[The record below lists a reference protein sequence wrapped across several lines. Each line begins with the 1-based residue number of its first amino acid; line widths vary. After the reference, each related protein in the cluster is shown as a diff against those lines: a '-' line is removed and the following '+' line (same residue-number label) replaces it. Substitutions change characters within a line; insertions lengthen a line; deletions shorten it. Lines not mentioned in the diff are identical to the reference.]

1 MKFLLI
7 TANVGS
13 LFGESRRIHNV
24 WLATFTQ
31 VVKENNAHFIVIHMQ
46 EVGGKNFEECT
57 DQVPKFVDRVA
68 TCMHD
73 MGYSTGRAYLDL
85 EFEQFESY
93 NALGSLF
100 FIKDITLPRVRQY
113 NFTAKQF
120 VELEKVFES
129 YDRNLLKC
137 QMLRK
142 AKFPKDFWPTVKW
155 GRKGYMHCRFS
166 FDQTV
171 FDFVNV
177 HLFHDESNIALI
189 HENPA
194 LYSEN
199 RKRALNFVLNEM
211 KRVNKDD
218 AHSYPL
224 FLFGDL
230 NFRLDLQSFLNRI
243 TDDTDLREDST
254 ESAHTSMCS
263 TAERGNLLMVDSTK
277 EFSRSDGLIP
287 TTDLRRT
294 VSAIEFRRSPNNST
308 SDIPFN
314 CVLRIEKKRFDYFNH
329 KRLLNDW
336 QGYLEDDREVRNFP
350 CLHELSINFPPT
362 YPWSE
367 NPDEYESL
375 MKTRAPAWCDRVLM
389 NIRAFELV
397 KRDKFAK
404 YDSFGKDVCM
414 GDHKPVMLSFSV
426 ML

>member
-13 LFGESRRIHNV
+13 LFEESSRIHNA

-31 VVKENNAHFIVIHMQ
+31 IIKESNAHFIAIHMQ
-46 EVGGKNFEECT
+46 EVGGKNSEECIG
-57 DQVPKFVDRVA
+57 QVPAFLDHIA
-68 TCMHD
+68 ASMHE

-85 EFEQFESY
+85 EFDLPESY

-100 FIKDITLPRVRQY
+100 FINDVTLPRIRQY
-113 NFTAKQF
+113 DFMTKEF
-120 VELEKVFES
+120 VTLEKVFES
-129 YDRNLLKC
+129 YDRGLLKC
-137 QMLRK
+137 RMLRK

-155 GRKGYMHCRFS
+155 SRKGYMHCRFRI
-166 FDQTV
+166 DQTV

-199 RKRALNFVLNEM
+199 RKRALNFVLKEL
-211 KRVNKDD
+211 KRVNEDENY
-218 AHSYPL
+218 SYPL

-254 ESAHTSMCS
+254 ESAQSSICNTDGCGDLLTPGSPHTNELKPLTS
-263 TAERGNLLMVDSTK
+263 
-277 EFSRSDGLIP
+277 F
-287 TTDLRRT
+287 RRT
-294 VSAIEFRRSPNNST
+294 VSAIEFRRSPDNFT
-308 SDIPFN
+308 SDIPTS
-314 CVLRIEKKRFDYFNH
+314 CVLRIEKKLFDYFNH
-329 KRLLNDW
+329 KRLLNEW
-336 QGYLEDDREVRNFP
+336 QGYLEDDREVHNFP
-350 CLHELSINFPPT
+350 YLRELSINFPPT

-367 NPDEYESL
+367 NPDESESL

-389 NIRAFELV
+389 NARALEMV
-397 KRDKFAK
+397 KRDEFAK

-426 ML
+426 IL